1 MITLRVRETS
11 GNLGISIKHWGE
23 AQDSIGMHLLHLGI
37 DFLSYDN
44 ESTRAALNSGPPGV
58 PGVAGAD
65 SIDFLVFFVFFEG
78 GN

>member
-1 MITLRVRETS
+1 
-11 GNLGISIKHWGE
+11 
-23 AQDSIGMHLLHLGI
+23 MHLLHLGN

-44 ESTRAALNSGPPGV
+44 ESTRAALNSGAPGV

-65 SIDFLVFFVFFEG
+65 TFGVAPPVSMSGIGLVSFFFMGFFLFLVFGVFFLEG